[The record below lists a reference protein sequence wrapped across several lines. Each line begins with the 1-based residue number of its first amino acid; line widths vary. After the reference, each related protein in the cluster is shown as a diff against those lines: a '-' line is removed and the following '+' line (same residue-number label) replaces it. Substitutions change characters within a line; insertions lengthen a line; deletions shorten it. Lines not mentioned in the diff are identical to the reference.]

1 MQTAIAT
8 ILSADGI
15 GRDPRRMLA
24 KSDLERY
31 IDIILRAKGSAEFES
46 TRKKRLAKLEALKA
60 ETSYT

>member
-1 MQTAIAT
+1 
-8 ILSADGI
+8 
-15 GRDPRRMLA
+15 MLA

-46 TRKKRLAKLEALKA
+46 IRKKRLAKLEALKA